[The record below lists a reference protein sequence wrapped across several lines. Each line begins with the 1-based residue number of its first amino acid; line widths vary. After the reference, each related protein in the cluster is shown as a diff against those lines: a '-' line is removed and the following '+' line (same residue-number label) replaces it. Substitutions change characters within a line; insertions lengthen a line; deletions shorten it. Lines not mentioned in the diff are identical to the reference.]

1 MYIRDLKKLLEKM
14 VFEGWWVPSKF
25 ELSRPL
31 SEQIIDN
38 SKTYLEVG
46 DKPETDDEIFAEYL
60 CSYLLNLRG
69 TVNAKDGCRIL
80 KDIFWIFSKFRST
93 YILSMT
99 DNSFTDALTVR
110 AVPIVLAEA
119 EELLIRLDKEDARSW
134 NSIVINLRNKL
145 REG

>member
-1 MYIRDLKKLLEKM
+1 M
-14 VFEGWWVPSKF
+14 PSKL

-38 SKTYLEVG
+38 SKAFLEVG

-60 CSYLLNLRG
+60 CGYLLNLRG
-69 TVNAKDGCRIL
+69 AVNAEAGCRIL

-93 YILSMT
+93 YILSLT
-99 DNSFTDALTVR
+99 DNSFTDALTAT

-119 EELLIRLDKEDARSW
+119 EELLMQLDKENVRSW